1 MYLQKKLKKTL
12 LRMWTLI
19 KLGTVDEVRPQLHIR
34 LRAATTWAQSHIR
47 LHCLAKIRSNQFS
60 NRGLE
65 QDGSMVII
73 MIWRARV

>member
-1 MYLQKKLKKTL
+1 MYLQKKLKKVL